1 MRDGSPKEVKQRGVT
16 ETEMMEME
24 VLADP
29 CAGLD
34 VGPALDW
41 QSTWQC
47 LEAAK
52 VAERL
57 RVGRNEIREGREAKE
72 R

>member
-24 VLADP
+24 VLADS

-34 VGPALDW
+34 VGPVLDW

-47 LEAAK
+47 IEAAK

-57 RVGRNEIREGREAKE
+57 RVGPQKVDDLGGFY
-72 R
+72 